1 MKKLHIYILIW
12 FAGSS
17 FFNVKL
23 KAQNQDIRVHKYNYG
38 EGITFSNKHGY
49 EWKLQSYIQPY
60 AELKYLQDTSFDQ
73 TLFRFRMR
81 RLRFRIDGTSP
92 SKKWEYRVQYDFSGS
107 SEVEENNKLYLM
119 DAFVTYNAGKKLS
132 ITFGQRSNPADLR
145 LYSSNAIQLVE
156 RSRLVSAFSTIR
168 EFGFFAQ
175 SSFKFK
181 NSHYIRPYIAI
192 TNGDGGNVMRNDF
205 GGLKYSARV
214 DYLPFGLFRQYGQ
227 FREADVFREPTPKL
241 VIGAFANT
249 NRGMSSRRGRESGTI
264 LYLDQI
270 GNYSLPNY
278 SKIGIDLLFKYK
290 GFSFLAD
297 AIHATATVPESIA
310 YRVREDGSVANTF
323 LVDGLQN
330 VDAYV
335 KGRMMLGTG
344 YNLQSGYIFP
354 SGISIDGQFT
364 RFINAPYTFLKNG
377 TFYNRPQYV
386 TIGMSKYFG
395 RNYQCKYQI
404 SATHVTCDPGSNYIN
419 SQPMNGNEWIFR
431 FQTTFSL

>member
-1 MKKLHIYILIW
+1 MLAHL
-12 FAGSS
+12 S
-17 FFNVKL
+17 FQITFG
-23 KAQNQDIRVHKYNYG
+23 QNSNLRVHKYTPG
-38 EGITFSNKHGY
+38 EGITFSNKQGY

-60 AELKYLQDTSFDQ
+60 AELKTVQDTSFDQ
-73 TLFRFRMR
+73 SLLRFRMR
-81 RLRFRIDGTSP
+81 RLRFRMDGTSP
-92 SKKWEYRVQYDFSGS
+92 SKKWDYRVQFDFSGS

-119 DAFVTYNAGKKLS
+119 DAFVSYNPWKKLS

-168 EFGFFAQ
+168 EFGIFAQ
-175 SSFKFK
+175 SSFKF
-181 NSHYIRPYIAI
+181 NNTHYIRPYIAI

-214 DYLPFGLFRQYGQ
+214 DYLPFGLFRQFGQ

-249 NRGMSSRRGRESGTI
+249 NVGMSSRRGRESGTI
-264 LYLDQI
+264 LYLDQM

-335 KGRMMLGTG
+335 KGRMMLGSG

-364 RFINAPYTFLKNG
+364 RFINAPHTFLKNG
-377 TFYNRPQYV
+377 TF
-386 TIGMSKYFG
+386 
-395 RNYQCKYQI
+395 
-404 SATHVTCDPGSNYIN
+404 
-419 SQPMNGNEWIFR
+419 
-431 FQTTFSL
+431 